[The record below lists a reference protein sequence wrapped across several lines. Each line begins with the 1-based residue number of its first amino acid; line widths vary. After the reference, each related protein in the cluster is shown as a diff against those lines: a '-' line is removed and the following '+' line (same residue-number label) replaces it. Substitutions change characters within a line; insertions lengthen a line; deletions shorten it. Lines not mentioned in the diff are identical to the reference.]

1 MIDARSLLWMGLV
14 AAGLAAAWLLLAVIP
29 FSDDI
34 RYEAQEPWSVGTAED
49 AFAYAGE
56 GVRAIQ
62 GTAALRLDPNTS
74 GGILEFDLSPDEAL
88 TALFDDVTPK
98 RSFVLRMQLG
108 RADAV
113 WIDRT
118 VHGDSEIGESRLPAT
133 HILYA
138 GSGRFKLLIDG
149 VRQSTAWHG
158 FWSIGN
164 ALRRPDGSIR
174 DQGLVFSP
182 LLRDQSGFSDPDRT
196 ELTLLIYD
204 SPDSDVVIL
213 HLVFP
218 NVRAIEG

>member
-1 MIDARSLLWMGLV
+1 MIDARSLFRMGLV
-14 AAGLAAAWLLLAVIP
+14 AIGLAAAWLLLVVIP
-29 FSDDI
+29 LSGDI
-34 RYEAQEPWSVGTAED
+34 RYEAQEPWSVGTAKE

-62 GTAALRLDPNTS
+62 GIAALRIDPNTS
-74 GGILEFDLSPDEAL
+74 RGILEFELSPDEAL
-88 TALFDDVTPK
+88 TALLDDETLE
-98 RSFVLRMQLG
+98 RSFVLRMRLG
-108 RADAV
+108 GADAV

-118 VHGDSEIGESRLPAT
+118 VHGDSEIGESRLPAI
-133 HILYA
+133 HALYA
-138 GSGRFKLLIDG
+138 GSGRFELLIDG
-149 VRQSTAWHG
+149 VRQSVRWQG

-182 LLRDQSGFSDPDRT
+182 LLRDQSGFSDPDQT

-204 SPDSDVVIL
+204 SPDSDAVIL

>member
-29 FSDDI
+29 LSGDI
-34 RYEAQEPWSVGTAED
+34 RFEAQEPWSVGTAED

-62 GTAALRLDPNTS
+62 GTAALRIDPITS

-88 TALFDDVTPK
+88 TALLDGEMPE
-98 RSFVLRMQLG
+98 RSIVLRMRLAG
-108 RADAV
+108 ADAV

-118 VHGDSEIGESRLPAT
+118 VHGDSEIGESRLPAI
-133 HILYA
+133 HALYA
-138 GSGRFKLLIDG
+138 GSGRFELLIDG
-149 VRQSTAWHG
+149 VRQSVRWQG

-196 ELTLLIYD
+196 ELTLLIYN
-204 SPDSDVVIL
+204 SPDSDAVVL

-218 NVRAIEG
+218 DVQAIEH

>member
-14 AAGLAAAWLLLAVIP
+14 AAGLAAAWLLLVVIP
-29 FSDDI
+29 LSGDI
-34 RYEAQEPWSVGTAED
+34 RFEAQEPWSVGTAED

-56 GVRAIQ
+56 GVRSIQ
-62 GTAALRLDPNTS
+62 GTAALRIDPITS

-88 TALFDDVTPK
+88 TALLNDEMPE
-98 RSFVLRMQLG
+98 RSIVLRMRLAG
-108 RADAV
+108 ADAV
-113 WIDRT
+113 WTDRA

-138 GSGRFKLLIDG
+138 GSGRFELLIDG
-149 VRQSTAWHG
+149 VRQSVRWHG

-182 LLRDQSGFSDPDRT
+182 LLRDQSGFSNPDRK

-204 SPDSDVVIL
+204 ARDSDAVVL